1 MSSDPGAREL
11 VLDGPSCRADMTS
24 RRTKLG
30 LTASTPLEDRCMAEH
45 SAVLEPGATELAT
58 GEVVAQKGL

>member
-1 MSSDPGAREL
+1 MSSDPSAREL
-11 VLDGPSCRADMTS
+11 VLDGPSCRADTS
-24 RRTKLG
+24 LRTKLA
-30 LTASTPLEDRCMAEH
+30 LTASTPLEDRWMADN